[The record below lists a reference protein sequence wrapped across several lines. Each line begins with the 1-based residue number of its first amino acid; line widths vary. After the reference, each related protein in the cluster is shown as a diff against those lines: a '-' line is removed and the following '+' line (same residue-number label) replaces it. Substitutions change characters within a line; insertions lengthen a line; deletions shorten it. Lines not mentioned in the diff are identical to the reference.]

1 MEEIGEYVE
10 ILKEDTLHIEE
21 RAVKECEAFIGIRAC
36 KMWHCFKCY
45 TFHTTAGYFPLTRI
59 SG

>member
-36 KMWHCFKCY
+36 KMWHCFKCIH
-45 TFHTTAGYFPLTRI
+45 FILQQGI
-59 SG
+59 SP